1 MVVGLS
7 GAGLLLPV
15 QLVARFHDQVT
26 LLRVA
31 AAFERA
37 TAWHQRRAPL

>member
-1 MVVGLS
+1 
-7 GAGLLLPV
+7 V
-15 QLVARFHDQVT
+15 QLVGRSHDEVT

-37 TAWHQRRAPL
+37 TAWHQRRAPV

>member
-1 MVVGLS
+1 MMGGLS
-7 GAGLLLPV
+7 RAGLPLPV
-15 QLVARFHDQVT
+15 QLVGRSHDEVT

-37 TAWHQRRAPL
+37 TAWHQRRAPI